1 MLPHKEQP
9 FFYPEEVF
17 LQSASKATKMF
28 KGGYLESDEDD
39 GFYWILS
46 PPCNVFIMFTVLP
59 CYRIHWKLVQ

>member
-39 GFYWILS
+39 GFY
-46 PPCNVFIMFTVLP
+46 
-59 CYRIHWKLVQ
+59 